1 MSQRPTSSG
10 SRGESELMNKCRRA
24 LDDGTPRS
32 AVEKLRLYCLA
43 RGANGIFG
51 MGR

>member
-1 MSQRPTSSG
+1 MSQRPTSSV
-10 SRGESELMNKCRRA
+10 SRGESELMNKSRRA
-24 LDDGTPRS
+24 LDDGTLRNP
-32 AVEKLRLYCLA
+32 VEKLRLLCLA